1 MPGTASVSTSRD
13 KCCDRTRAQSADR
26 PAHVLVNLL
35 LPPRESAESQCIS
48 AGVACADTQQ
58 GFALKMAHNLCALST
73 AYAPEPLLAY

>member
-1 MPGTASVSTSRD
+1 M
-13 KCCDRTRAQSADR
+13 
-26 PAHVLVNLL
+26 LVNLL